1 MAPPLQQFTRWFC
14 TLPQSQKQVLTESLS
29 PVFVELN
36 EVPTASK
43 EQTLLRLLASQATNV
58 SLITFVLNLR
68 TQVEHTMALQ
78 TDALPRL
85 ANAGDLLF
93 YSRAQDGDSLRKIAD
108 EQWHWQQSRESWLE
122 LKRAYLSLE
131 YLRRW
136 LQAS

>member
-14 TLPQSQKQVLTESLS
+14 ALPQGQKQVLTESLC

-36 EVPTASK
+36 EVPPACK
-43 EQTLLRLLASQATNV
+43 EQTLLRILVNQPANV
-58 SLITFVLNLR
+58 SLIALVLNLR
-68 TQVEHTMALQ
+68 THIEYTMTLQ
-78 TDALPRL
+78 ADALPRL

-108 EQWHWQQSRESWLE
+108 EQWQWQQSRESWLE
-122 LKRAYLSLE
+122 LKRNYLSLE
-131 YLRRW
+131 YVRRW